1 MTVTRC
7 LGVDPGL
14 KGAVALWDSE
24 MDFLVVQDMPS
35 VKTGKN
41 SVISEGLLADMIRRL
56 DPQQAW
62 VELVHAMPK
71 QGVVS
76 TFNFG
81 LGFGLVRGVITALGV
96 PLHLVHSRVWK
107 GAYGLRRDKRDSR
120 VIAARL
126 FPSFAREF
134 SRVKD
139 DGKAEAAL
147 IALYGAERQG

>member
-1 MTVTRC
+1 
-7 LGVDPGL
+7 
-14 KGAVALWDSE
+14 
-24 MDFLVVQDMPS
+24 
-35 VKTGKN
+35 
-41 SVISEGLLADMIRRL
+41 MIRRL

-96 PLHLVHSRVWK
+96 PLHLAHSRVWK
-107 GAYGLRRDKRDSR
+107 GAYGLCRDKRDSR